1 MEPFNFLSCRL
12 SMGRWIARPNG
23 DSTVVRGSFGV
34 AWNDASDRR
43 PFMVCHLGIN
53 AHWGLEM
60 GRLLLVVILVLFG
73 YAILNLL
80 GALPGL
86 DHWFAFLT
94 RLVQ

>member
-1 MEPFNFLSCRL
+1 
-12 SMGRWIARPNG
+12 
-23 DSTVVRGSFGV
+23 
-34 AWNDASDRR
+34 
-43 PFMVCHLGIN
+43 MVCHLGIN